1 VKRDRQQHVWR
12 ELVEATRA
20 VAEGGTQDLD
30 SVLDVLRTQVI
41 RLLGAD
47 GAAISLLDPA
57 TGELIRHRLSGLAL
71 PGTRRATPGTRFAP
85 HAFIQ
90 AALDAGQPLFTADWQ
105 ADPRVPEDSK
115 REVPS
120 IASSMAVPLVAGGS
134 TLGAMLVHWT
144 RPVDVSDDD
153 LAVAGAFGRHAAV
166 AIRTARLL
174 EEARTARAEA
184 DAIFDAADD
193 AVSVWARD
201 GRLIRA
207 NAAARTAMSEFLGD
221 GPPTHQALAERLAR
235 EDPAGAPTRR
245 SLLQAAFA
253 GEHVVAEIPVPRP
266 GGGRGHAHVRYT
278 PLRDAA
284 GNVWAV
290 LVVARDVTDFR
301 DSIIRHG
308 QLDGALKTARL
319 ASERLGNA
327 IAAVIA
333 NAEMLEA
340 MSTGEF
346 RARASATVRAAW
358 KAATRLDEL
367 RKITRFA
374 ETDEI
379 GLAVLDIEAA
389 TQPDGTKPAED

>member
-1 VKRDRQQHVWR
+1 VKRDREQHLWR
-12 ELVEATRA
+12 ELAEATRA

-30 SVLDVLRTQVI
+30 SVLDVLRAQVI

-71 PGTRRATPGTRFAP
+71 PGTPRATPGTRYVP
-85 HAFIQ
+85 HAFLR
-90 AALDAGQPLFTADWQ
+90 AAFDAGRPVFTPDWQ
-105 ADPRVPEDSK
+105 ADPRAPEDSK

-120 IASSMAVPLVAGGS
+120 IVASMAVPLAAGGA

-144 RPVDVSDDD
+144 HPVDVSDDD
-153 LAVAGAFGRHAAV
+153 LAVADAFGRHAAV

-174 EEARTARAEA
+174 ADVRAARTEA

-193 AVSVWARD
+193 AVSVWAPD
-201 GRLIRA
+201 GRIIRA
-207 NAAARTAMSEFLGD
+207 NAAARTAMSEYLGD
-221 GPPTHQALAERLAR
+221 GPPTHQALGERLAR
-235 EDPAGAPTRR
+235 DDPAGAPARQA
-245 SLLQAAFA
+245 LLQAAFA
-253 GEHVVAEIPVPRP
+253 GEHVVAEIPVPLP
-266 GGGRGHAHVRYT
+266 GGGQGHAHVRYT
-278 PLRDAA
+278 PLRDAE
-284 GNVWAV
+284 GKVWAV
-290 LVVARDVTDFR
+290 LVVARDVTDLH

-333 NAEMLEA
+333 NAEIVEA
-340 MSTGEF
+340 MSAGELK
-346 RARASATVRAAW
+346 ARASATVRAAW
-358 KAATRLDEL
+358 KAAAKLDEL

-374 ETDEI
+374 ETEEL

-389 TQPDGTKPAED
+389 TQPGGAKPTED